1 MTSKNKIPPQFIV
14 RIATKNESGAV
25 TGHREFILYA
35 GLLAV
40 AHELGLDAID
50 TSIEEMPTEAN
61 GNVAIVRAKV
71 TGKPGTFTGI
81 GDASPANVNRKVV
94 KHLLRVA
101 ETRAK
106 ARALRDL
113 TNINMVALE
122 ELGGDDDLDLEHPQS
137 AAQPAQQQRRPERE
151 SHPRAH
157 APATAT
163 ENQVRALWRR
173 ALSLGHE
180 GDAARDYLV
189 ERLGGDPTKA
199 SREAVS
205 KLLDALAAEEREKR
219 NGAAHGHA

>member
-14 RIATKNESGAV
+14 RIATKNESGVV

-94 KHLLRVA
+94 RHLIRVA

-122 ELGGDDDLDLEHPQS
+122 ELGGDEDIDLEHPQS
-137 AAQPAQQQRRPERE
+137 IPQPAPQRRPERE
-151 SHPRAH
+151 NRPRAH
-157 APATAT
+157 APLMAT
-163 ENQVRALWRR
+163 ENQLRALWRR